1 MQSEK
6 FKTYTEDEELSSKQ
20 RHKVTA
26 SSQHIDTSN
35 KANSVMHDYES
46 QHIDTSNKANS
57 VMHDY
62 ESAYLTCHG
71 VDN

>member
-6 FKTYTEDEELSSKQ
+6 FKTYTEDEELSLKQ

-35 KANSVMHDYES
+35 KAY
-46 QHIDTSNKANS
+46 S

>member
-6 FKTYTEDEELSSKQ
+6 FKTYTEDEELSLKQ

-26 SSQHIDTSN
+26 S
-35 KANSVMHDYES
+35 S

-71 VDN
+71 VDNRLS